1 MAGGRTYRQLAVGS
15 FHTCAV
21 STAYRAFCWGDNQYG
36 QLGIGRTRK
45 TSLWPRR
52 VAGENSIKSVTAGV
66 FHTCAKTTTN
76 RAYCWGYNL
85 DGQLGDGTRNQRLA
99 PTAVLGGMY
108 FSQLDAGAEH
118 TCGRSAGGVAYC
130 WGANAKGTLG
140 DGTTE
145 VRLTPTAVL
154 GPS

>member
-1 MAGGRTYRQLAVGS
+1 
-15 FHTCAV
+15 
-21 STAYRAFCWGDNQYG
+21 
-36 QLGIGRTRK
+36 
-45 TSLWPRR
+45 
-52 VAGENSIKSVTAGV
+52 VATEYSIKSVTAGL
-66 FHTCAKTTTN
+66 FHTCAKTTAN
-76 RAYCWGYNL
+76 RAYCWGYNW

-99 PTAVLGGMY
+99 PTTVLGGMY

-130 WGANAKGTLG
+130 WGANGKGTLG